1 MNLLRCEAHHELQKT
16 NYKTVINGE
25 AKLSHLRA
33 VKAAELQKM
42 PV

>member
-16 NYKTVINGE
+16 KYKTVIYGE
-25 AKLSHLRA
+25 AKLAYLWA
-33 VKAAELQKM
+33 VKIAELQKM